1 MNQKRLTEIKKELP
15 EFHQFLMQRKG
26 NIPAKE
32 GGRVGIASSNFWEE
46 APDLEAKS
54 RTILSPSDKLLL
66 KEKRLEIGRNFVE
79 EVKQKVP
86 VLGHNFSGSMMTDM
100 DRFGVSSD
108 LDVDFLTNPGSEKT
122 GGNAFDWIHYY
133 LTWKYAEKFGIK
145 IDAADTSLDFARQM
159 ASNNPEFIDH

>member
-1 MNQKRLTEIKKELP
+1 
-15 EFHQFLMQRKG
+15 
-26 NIPAKE
+26 
-32 GGRVGIASSNFWEE
+32 
-46 APDLEAKS
+46 
-54 RTILSPSDKLLL
+54 
-66 KEKRLEIGRNFVE
+66 
-79 EVKQKVP
+79 
-86 VLGHNFSGSMMTDM
+86 MMTDM

-159 ASNNPEFIDH
+159 ASNNPEFIDHYKKDFGIDVTKEIGNSK